1 MAEVAGSGP
10 LREAT
15 ASQPSTDG
23 HRDVLERMLTEQ
35 PHRLTNRMLPAVR
48 DRDLAEDLS
57 QETLTRALQS
67 LATLRG
73 PAEEALVC
81 GWLEAIAA
89 NVVRSHARSAGRRPE
104 HVELEVAADL
114 AVDQARSQPEQAVT
128 STETREAL
136 VALIADLPAGLA
148 EVFVA
153 RVIDEQPT
161 ADVARALDIS
171 EDLVRWRLRRARTLL
186 RERIDADVA

>member
-1 MAEVAGSGP
+1 MGDVTSEAGALTVGS
-10 LREAT
+10 
-15 ASQPSTDG
+15 G

-35 PHRLTNRMLPAVR
+35 PRRLVNRMMPAVH

-81 GWLEAIAA
+81 GWLEVIAA
-89 NVVRSHARSAGRRPE
+89 NVVRSHGRSASRAPRTVAWEQVPDPVDEHACSRP
-104 HVELEVAADL
+104 D
-114 AVDQARSQPEQAVT
+114 RMVT
-128 STETREAL
+128 DAETRRAL
-136 VALIADLPAGLA
+136 AGLISDLPEGLA
-148 EVFVA
+148 DVFVR

-161 ADVARALDIS
+161 ATVATAMGIS

-186 RERIDADVA
+186 RERIDASA

>member
-1 MAEVAGSGP
+1 MDEVTTTESVSTAGP
-10 LREAT
+10 
-15 ASQPSTDG
+15 G

-35 PHRLTNRMLPAVR
+35 PRRLVNRMMPAVR

-81 GWLEAIAA
+81 GWLEAIAV
-89 NVVRSHARSAGRRPE
+89 NVVRSHARTASRGPRTVEWEQVPE
-104 HVELEVAADL
+104 PIDA
-114 AVDQARSQPEQAVT
+114 QACSMPDQAVT
-128 STETREAL
+128 DAETRRAL
-136 VALIADLPAGLA
+136 AGLIAALPAGLA
-148 EVFVA
+148 DVFVL

-161 ADVARALDIS
+161 AEVAKALGIS
-171 EDLVRWRLRRARTLL
+171 EDLVRWRLRRARMVL
-186 RERIDADVA
+186 RERIDAAPE